1 MNTNRLY
8 EFQVL
13 AEMLSYSKAA
23 KRLFISQSILTRH
36 IQELERELGAELF
49 QRSTHGVALTEV
61 GRMLARRGQG
71 LINKWD
77 SAQGRLLR
85 RSVRALGTVRI
96 ALSLE
101 FSYSGHIRSF
111 FESFSRRYAD
121 IELIYDV
128 ISGSMGPQTVAG
140 YDFVFMANDL
150 DTLPAAV
157 KRLHVRRHGVYLI
170 LPPGHALLS
179 KPAVYLHQLS
189 RQTVI
194 VPFADELSGPYA
206 RNYLLAEKAAKGQVA
221 SIKVDDLHTALF
233 LVSMGKGVCIA
244 PRYVLNMVPSDT
256 FHVTVSDQ
264 SCRFDEYLYYNE
276 TDNDAAWLVFEEFSK
291 EAGFPPDSSQKYIS

>member
-1 MNTNRLY
+1 MNTNHLY

-13 AEMLSYSKAA
+13 AEVLSYTKAA

-36 IQELERELGAELF
+36 IQELEHELGAELF

-61 GRMLARRGQG
+61 GRMLARRSQE

-85 RSVRALGTVRI
+85 RSVRTLGRVRI

-101 FSYSGHIRSF
+101 LSYSGHVRSF
-111 FESFSRRYAD
+111 FESFSKRYTD

-128 ISGSMGPQTVAG
+128 ISGSMGSQTVAD
-140 YDFVFMANDL
+140 YDFVFMPNDL
-150 DTLPAAV
+150 DTLPAAI
-157 KRLHVRRHGVYLI
+157 KRLHMRRHGAYLI

-179 KPAVYLHQLS
+179 KSAVYLHQLS
-189 RQTVI
+189 RQTLI
-194 VPFADELSGPYA
+194 VPFADEFFSPYA
-206 RNYLLAEKAAKGQVA
+206 RNHLLAEKATKGQVA
-221 SIKVDDLHTALF
+221 SIKVDNLHTALF

-244 PRYVLNMVPSDT
+244 PRYVLNMVPIDT
-256 FHVTVSDQ
+256 FHVTMSDP

-276 TDNDAAWLVFEEFSK
+276 MENDAAWLFFEEFSK
-291 EAGFPPDSSQKYIS
+291 EVNIEAPSYQ